1 LPRLFALSSGAGLQL
16 LSRPDCPLCEEFAA
30 ELAQLG
36 SELALPALEWVD
48 VDSDP
53 ALARRYGLDIP
64 VLLLD
69 GVKVCQHHLDKAEL
83 RRLLRPR

>member
-16 LSRPDCPLCEEFAA
+16 LTRSDCPLCEEFAA

>member
-1 LPRLFALSSGAGLQL
+1 M
-16 LSRPDCPLCEEFAA
+16 CEEFAA
-30 ELAQLG
+30 ELEQLG
-36 SELALPALEWVD
+36 AELRLPPVQWVD

-53 ALARRYGLDIP
+53 QLARRYGLDIP

-69 GVKVCQHHLDKAEL
+69 GAKVCQHRLDATEL

>member
-1 LPRLFALSSGAGLQL
+1 VGLTL
-16 LSRPDCPLCEEFAA
+16 LSRLDCALCEEFAA
-30 ELAQLG
+30 ELAHLG
-36 SELALPALEWVD
+36 RELPLPEVKCLD

-53 ALARRYGLDIP
+53 ELARRYGLDIP

-69 GVKVCQHHLDKAEL
+69 GVKVCQHRLDPDEL

>member
-1 LPRLFALSSGAGLQL
+1 LPRRFSLSSGARLHL

-30 ELAQLG
+30 ELEQLG
-36 SELALPALEWVD
+36 RELALPALDWVD

-53 ALARRYGLDIP
+53 QLARRYGLDIP

-69 GVKVCQHHLDKAEL
+69 GVKVCQHRLDAAEL
-83 RRLLRPR
+83 KRLLRPR

>member
-1 LPRLFALSSGAGLQL
+1 MPSSPSNDARLQL
-16 LSRPDCPLCEEFAA
+16 LSRPDCPLCEEFA
-30 ELAQLG
+30 
-36 SELALPALEWVD
+36 SELALLGKELHLPEVTWVD

-53 ALARRYGLDIP
+53 QLARRYGLDIP

-69 GVKVCQHHLDKAEL
+69 GAKVCQHRLDAAEL